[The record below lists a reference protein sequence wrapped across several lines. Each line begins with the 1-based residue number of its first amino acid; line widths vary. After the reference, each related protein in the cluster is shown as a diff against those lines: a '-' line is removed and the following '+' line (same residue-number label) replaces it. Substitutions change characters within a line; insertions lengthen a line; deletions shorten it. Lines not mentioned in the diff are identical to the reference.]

1 MQALA
6 AKTLRHRTQIPLLF
20 TSGLLV
26 GQRFQVTA
34 ILALAELLR
43 QAQQTLAVD
52 IAHVIGDFLDAG
64 DLEALAHLDRAHELG
79 RLEQGLVCA
88 CVEPGAAPAEPLDGQ
103 QFALE
108 IDIVEVRYL
117 EFTARRGF

>member
-26 GQRFQVTA
+26 RQRFQVTA

-64 DLEALAHLDRAHELG
+64 DLEALAHLDCAHELG
-79 RLEQGLVCA
+79 GGHEMPRDGSFQSRPRSCS
-88 CVEPGAAPAEPLDGQ
+88 AE
-103 QFALE
+103 
-108 IDIVEVRYL
+108 
-117 EFTARRGF
+117 